1 MTIKSKS
8 ENITDRQAFQ
18 ITRGGNLGRMKDNI
32 GRTLDIVG
40 YMRYEDTDSDGKVRD
55 LLAIITGDGDIVATN
70 SETMIRTF
78 DAIIEQFP
86 LPINDVQIYSNTSK
100 NGREYL
106 NFQLV

>member
-1 MTIKSKS
+1 MTIKSTS

-18 ITRGGNLGRMKDNI
+18 ITHGGNLGRMKDNI

-40 YMRYEDTDSDGKVRD
+40 YVRYEDTDSDGKVRD

-70 SETMIRTF
+70 SGTLIRTF
-78 DAIIEQFP
+78 DAMIEQFP